1 MKKHKGTKLFP
12 ILAAV
17 SILLLVGVYAGMS
30 TLVTADKNTGMTEH
44 MGDMQTM
51 MQGMSTMMGDMNK
64 MHEECG
70 EMMKSGDMNKMGGMM
85 GSSGGMSQEEHE
97 SHHK

>member
-44 MGDMQTM
+44 MGDMQSM
-51 MQGMSTMMGDMNK
+51 MQGMSQMMGDMDK
-64 MHEECG
+64 MYDECK
-70 EMMKSGDMNKMGGMM
+70 EMMKGGNMGGMM